1 MTPYITYFLILISL
15 PSIFFCFYK
24 IKKWFEKQPRKFRVK
39 ILQLIISIII
49 WLAGILIAFKFFP
62 KINNTDSSSS
72 YSVEVDDNE

>member
-1 MTPYITYFLILISL
+1 MTYGTYFLILVSL
-15 PSIFFCFYK
+15 PGIFFCFYT

-72 YSVEVDDNE
+72 YSVKVDDNE